1 MKSFNN
7 ILEVFVEKNEVAN
20 FVDDTGV
27 YWYNLHDIKRN
38 IPVNMEWYKHLFTVK
53 TIVVGDDEYQYI
65 TKTALII
72 LLQNTDTLY
81 GEYLKLLS
89 QHDALQLKMD
99 MIEEELKKDHTFR

>member
-7 ILEVFVEKNEVAN
+7 ILEVFVEKNEVSS
-20 FVDDTGV
+20 FVDDAKV
-27 YWYNLHDIKRN
+27 SWYNLDDIKRV
-38 IPVNMEWYKHLFTVK
+38 IPVNMEWYKHLFTIK
-53 TIVVGDDEYQYI
+53 TVVMGDDEYKYI

-72 LLQNTDTLY
+72 LLQNTDTPY

-89 QHDALQLKMD
+89 QHDAIQLKMD